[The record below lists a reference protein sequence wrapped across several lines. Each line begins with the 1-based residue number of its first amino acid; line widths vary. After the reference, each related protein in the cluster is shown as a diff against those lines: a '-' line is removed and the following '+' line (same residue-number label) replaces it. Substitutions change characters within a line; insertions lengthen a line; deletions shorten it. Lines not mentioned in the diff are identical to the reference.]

1 MAGITKH
8 QVLNKVSANFILH
21 GKEVEQFHTRLLRTS
36 LALEESRVYWE
47 HSRINIPKGKKSSG
61 GV

>member
-1 MAGITKH
+1 MPGISKH

-36 LALEESRVYWE
+36 LALEESRV
-47 HSRINIPKGKKSSG
+47 
-61 GV
+61 